1 MTLTIYNAED
11 IPQGSDAWLEAR
23 RGIVTASTIG
33 QLITDKTVK
42 PAQNDRARGLHATLI
57 AERIT
62 GRVEPAIPNR
72 AMTRGTLLEDEAR
85 REYEKRTGNTV
96 AQIGFARLDTD
107 TYTVGASPDGLIGE
121 DGGLEIKC
129 PAPKTHIQ
137 TVLSGE
143 IPAYNRAQ
151 VQASMFV
158 TGRAYWDFCS
168 YLPGEV
174 LYIIRDYPE
183 QRWQTAIQEAAEGF
197 ETIARSQVDQYQR
210 NTRGFPKTV
219 FWDPFDTG
227 EEIY

>member
-1 MTLTIYNAED
+1 MTLTIYDAES
-11 IPQGSDAWLEAR
+11 IPQGSPEWRQAR
-23 RGIVTASTIG
+23 AGILTASTIG

-62 GRVEPAIPNR
+62 GHVEPVIPNR

-85 REYEKRTGNTV
+85 REYVKRTGSDV
-96 AQIGFARLDTD
+96 QQIGFARLDHD

-129 PAPKTHIQ
+129 PAPKTHIA

-143 IPAYNRAQ
+143 IPTYNRAQ

-158 TGRAYWDFCS
+158 TDRAYWDFCS
-168 YLPGEV
+168 YLPGEA
-174 LYIIRDYPE
+174 LFIIRDYPDP
-183 QRWQTAIQEAAEGF
+183 RWQAAILEAAEQF
-197 ETIARSQVDQYQR
+197 EEIARSQVDQYQR
-210 NTRGFPKTV
+210 NTRGLPKTV

>member
-1 MTLTIYNAED
+1 MTLTIYREL
-11 IPQGSDAWLEAR
+11 IQGSQEWIDARA
-23 RGIVTASTIG
+23 GIVTASTIG

-42 PAQNDRARGLHATLI
+42 PAQNDRARGLHTTLI

-62 GRVEPAIPNR
+62 GHVEPVIPNR

-85 REYEKRTGNTV
+85 RLYSERTGSGV
-96 AQIGFARLDTD
+96 QQIGFARLDAD
-107 TYTVGASPDGLIGE
+107 TYTLGASPDGLIGT

-129 PAPKTHIQ
+129 PAPKAHIQ
-137 TVLSGE
+137 TVLTGE
-143 IPAYNRAQ
+143 IPTYNRAQ

-158 TGRAYWDFCS
+158 TGRTYWDFCS
-168 YLPGEV
+168 YLPGEP

-183 QRWQTAIQEAAEGF
+183 PRWQQAILEAAEQF

-210 NTRGFPKTV
+210 NTRGLPKTV

-227 EEIY
+227 EEIE